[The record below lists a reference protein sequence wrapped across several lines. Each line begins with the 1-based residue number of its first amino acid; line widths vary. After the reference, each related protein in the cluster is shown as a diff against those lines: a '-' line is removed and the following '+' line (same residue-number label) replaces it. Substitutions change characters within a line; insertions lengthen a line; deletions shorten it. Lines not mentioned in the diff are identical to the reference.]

1 MILLRLS
8 WRTHQQFLVQIMK
21 QKLCVLSALAEWM
34 GQFSVTTATF
44 PFVGTSAGRAQ
55 STSQSVRCSGSWKRK
70 CQWQHLVLAQ
80 LILFMLIIFI
90 VNFGIVLT

>member
-21 QKLCVLSALAEWM
+21 QKPCVLSALAEWM

-80 LILFMLIIFI
+80 LLLNIA
-90 VNFGIVLT
+90 VLLC